1 MLNDFKV
8 WFDNLRTKKTN
19 LSLLPQLI
27 QKMEESERLKKQ
39 KELIEFIGRQNEKEG
54 YQPVTARILG
64 LLMVMD
70 KEEYTFEEIV
80 EEMKISKSS
89 ASNALKNLELRG
101 VIEYVTYPGDRKRYF
116 RFVSGD
122 ITTVIT
128 DIEKKMQQSLV
139 TIQQI
144 IELKKDPNSRNT
156 QFLKT
161 VTVGLKFFIEQLNE
175 FKTRSKDLH

>member
-1 MLNDFKV
+1 
-8 WFDNLRTKKTN
+8 
-19 LSLLPQLI
+19 
-27 QKMEESERLKKQ
+27 MEESERLKKQ

-89 ASNALKNLELRG
+89 ASTALKNLEIRG
-101 VIEYVTYPGDRKRYF
+101 IIEYVTYPGDRKRYF

-122 ITTVIT
+122 IDGIIDEMENKLKKSQMTIT
-128 DIEKKMQQSLV
+128 
-139 TIQQI
+139 QI
-144 IELKKDPNSRNT
+144 IELKKDPNSRNAT
-156 QFLKT
+156 FLKE
-161 VTVGLKFFIEQLNE
+161 VLKGMEFFIKNME
-175 FKTRSKDLH
+175 DLKIQYKKEH